1 MPYQLIIREEAHLET
16 LEAYHYY
23 QSKSPGLGERF
34 ISELLKRYEEIA
46 NHPEHYS
53 FIDERKIIR
62 DVKLKHFPYLVVYEF
77 YNNMVI
83 VYSVFNGYK
92 NPAKKI

>member
-1 MPYQLIIREEAHLET
+1 MPYQLIIREEAYLEII
-16 LEAYHYY
+16 EAYNYY

-53 FIDERKIIR
+53 FIDEER
-62 DVKLKHFPYLVVYEF
+62 
-77 YNNMVI
+77 
-83 VYSVFNGYK
+83 
-92 NPAKKI
+92 